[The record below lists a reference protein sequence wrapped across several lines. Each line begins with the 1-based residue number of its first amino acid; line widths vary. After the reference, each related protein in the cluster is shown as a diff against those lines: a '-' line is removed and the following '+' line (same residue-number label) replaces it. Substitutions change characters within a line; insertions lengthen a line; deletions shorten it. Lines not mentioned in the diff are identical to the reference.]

1 MTWVLTLLAALVT
14 VALVGLLL
22 RLTGGLFLMAHDRTT
37 PHTKTTSKETVR

>member
-1 MTWVLTLLAALVT
+1 MTWVLALLAALVT

-37 PHTKTTSKETVR
+37 PRTKNTKETVR